1 MGPDRDQIITWIAR
15 GAVLKKL
22 VNMYLHDE
30 NEKFFHGVILC
41 MKRAMFLVPGQYEP
55 RGDAGTKDNG
65 KAAAAPEEENEFL
78 PEIIHDNDHFA
89 IPAFCLEEDLQ
100 DGFDDADY
108 RVMDLNE
115 LMDLCEAREGLSG
128 FVLDPFSQP
137 LEMPREMFP
146 WLREMP
152 VPDDEEEAKVL
163 PMIPRMLQ
171 AEREQLTARG
181 NGPEDDPMERLHEL
195 IRDYRR
201 TGSEKWKKQVYRHLN
216 DVMLIVPVEVSEEQR
231 EKLAE
236 QKAPDQNYLEVD
248 AQNLSF
254 TPRMLHDDSYFY
266 IPVFT
271 DIQTMFEHYGRGD
284 FLIMNVPAVMELAE
298 RQDAYGGIRID
309 PFTEELQINREEFGA
324 VRHQIRIGETL
335 KKARHFAS
343 EEAGTGDSAGRPG
356 EGGHPEDAGRR
367 RPEAD
372 PDTGAEE
379 EDGFRLEDLDAP
391 PAGLLS

>member
-1 MGPDRDQIITWIAR
+1 MGPDREQIITWIAR

-55 RGDAGTKDNG
+55 PEDREATKVSRL
-65 KAAAAPEEENEFL
+65 AAAEPGAEEAFL

-89 IPAFCLEEDLQ
+89 IPAFCLEEDLR

-108 RVMDLNE
+108 RVMDLDE

-128 FVLDPFSQP
+128 FVLDPFEQP
-137 LEMPREMFP
+137 LEMPREMFS
-146 WLREMP
+146 WLRELPM
-152 VPDDEEEAKVL
+152 PDDEEEAKVL

-171 AEREQLTARG
+171 EEKEQLTAHESG
-181 NGPEDDPMERLHEL
+181 SEEDPMERLHEL

-201 TGSEKWKKQVYRHLN
+201 TGLEKWKKQVYRHLN
-216 DVMLIVPVEVSEEQR
+216 DVMLIVPGEVSREQR
-231 EKLAE
+231 EVLAE
-236 QKAPDQNYLEVD
+236 QKAPDRDYLEVD
-248 AQNLSF
+248 AKDLSF
-254 TPRMLHDDSYFY
+254 TPRMLNDDSYFY

-284 FLIMNVPAVMELAE
+284 FLIMNAPAVMELAE

-309 PFTEELQINREEFGA
+309 PFTEELQINREEFGD
-324 VRHQIRIGETL
+324 VRHQIRIWETL
-335 KKARHFAS
+335 KKARRLAS
-343 EEAGTGDSAGRPG
+343 EEFGTAENIGTPGARKQRFMEDETDSGQ
-356 EGGHPEDAGRR
+356 
-367 RPEAD
+367 
-372 PDTGAEE
+372 E
-379 EDGFRLEDLDAP
+379 EDDGIRLEDLDTP
-391 PAGLLS
+391 PGLLS